1 MCCLPEKEELH
12 QGENPIQTHRG
23 NTNNNLVCILKVTE
37 PFELVGMDLVG
48 KLKSTGKGYVYICVM
63 VDYFTKWLEVYP
75 LRTKTAEEVSEC
87 VLDFFFL
94 QIWCTQENPD

>member
-1 MCCLPEKEELH
+1 M
-12 QGENPIQTHRG
+12 
-23 NTNNNLVCILKVTE
+23 VCILKVTE

-75 LRTKTAEEVSEC
+75 LKTKTAEEVSEC
-87 VLDFFFL
+87 VLDFFYKYGAPKRILTDRGKEFV
-94 QIWCTQENPD
+94 NKVGP